1 MSVQSIERLLIE
13 LLLNFVTAEQLN
25 TFFGDPRRVAL
36 LIGALVAVA
45 TALCGVLLIL
55 RKMAMTADAISH
67 SALFGIVAAFLAMLA
82 LGQTPDL
89 SAPLLLAGAAAAG
102 VGTVVLTEL
111 IERSKL
117 VKSDAALGLV
127 FPFLFALAVILVT
140 RYIPNVHLDT
150 DSVMVGEIG
159 VAWANAS
166 SHCFANCEPVTI
178 TADDPRAK
186 IARTCTNCAAEGIS
200 PRDPRAVFEEYC
212 SNCGTFSAAEA
223 WQRRLID
230 APPELVFIPRAL
242 MPLGLV
248 ALANL
253 LFVLIFYK
261 ELKLAS
267 FDPELAAAFGFRP
280 ALLSYG
286 LLTLVSLTAVAA
298 FDAVGAVLVV
308 AFFVI
313 PAAAAYLLT
322 ERLWQM
328 FTIAPALSVAASWIG
343 YEIARWLDISI
354 SAAMVSALFAFF
366 LLIWLLSPR
375 YGLLATLLR
384 RKRQRQLFAEQL
396 LLGHL
401 YNHQRTA
408 DAETESAQS
417 TLHEH
422 LSWTADKT
430 ARCLARLHAKGLVDF
445 EAGQVR
451 LTERGEALVRAFR
464 ADLIAH

>member
-1 MSVQSIERLLIE
+1 VTVQGIERLLIE
-13 LLLNFVTAEQLN
+13 ILLNFTTAEQLN
-25 TFFGDPRRVAL
+25 AFFGDPRRVAL
-36 LIGALVAVA
+36 LISALVAVA
-45 TALCGVLLIL
+45 TALCGVFLVL
-55 RKMAMTADAISH
+55 RKLAMTADAISH
-67 SALFGIVAAFLAMLA
+67 SVLFGIVAAFLAMLA

-89 SAPLLLAGAAAAG
+89 GAPLLLAGATAAG
-102 VGTVVLTEL
+102 VGTVALTEL
-111 IERSKL
+111 IARSKL
-117 VKSDAALGLV
+117 VKNDAALGLV

-159 VAWANAS
+159 VAWANAN
-166 SHCFANCEPVTI
+166 SHCFANCAPVTI

-186 IARTCTNCAAEGIS
+186 IARRCVNCTAEGIS
-200 PRDPRAVFEEYC
+200 PRDPRAMFEAYC

-223 WQRRLID
+223 WQRRLIS

-242 MPLGLV
+242 VPLSSV

-253 LFVLIFYK
+253 LFVLLFYK

-267 FDPELAAAFGFRP
+267 FDPDLAAAFGFKP
-280 ALLSYG
+280 ALLSYS
-286 LLTLVSLTAVAA
+286 LLTLVSVTAVAA
-298 FDAVGAVLVV
+298 FDAVGAILVV

-328 FTIAPALSVAASWIG
+328 LAIAPALSVAASWLG
-343 YEIARWLDISI
+343 YEVARSLDISI
-354 SAAMVSALFAFF
+354 SAAMVSLLFAFF
-366 LLIWLLSPR
+366 MLIWLLSPR
-375 YGLLATLLR
+375 HGLFSALIR
-384 RKRQRQLFAEQL
+384 RERQRRLFAEQL

-408 DAETESAQS
+408 DAESESAQS

-422 LSWTADKT
+422 LNWTSVKT
-430 ARCLARLHAKGLVDF
+430 TRCLARLRAKGLVDF

-451 LTERGEALVRAFR
+451 LTARGEALVRAFR
-464 ADLIAH
+464 ADLMAR

>member
-1 MSVQSIERLLIE
+1 VIVQGIERLLIE
-13 LLLNFVTAEQLN
+13 ILLSFTTVEQLN
-25 TFFGDPRRVAL
+25 AFFGDPRRVAL

-45 TALCGVLLIL
+45 TALCGVFLVL

-67 SALFGIVAAFLAMLA
+67 SVLFGIVAAFLAMLA
-82 LGQTPDL
+82 LGQTPDP

-111 IERSKL
+111 VERSKL
-117 VKSDAALGLV
+117 IKSDAALGLV

-140 RYIPNVHLDT
+140 RYIPNVHVDT
-150 DSVMVGEIG
+150 HTVMVGEIG
-159 VAWANAS
+159 VAWANAN

-186 IARTCTNCAAEGIS
+186 IARRCVNCVTEGIS
-200 PRDPRAVFEEYC
+200 PRDPRAVFEEQC

-223 WQRRLID
+223 WQRRLIS

-242 MPLGLV
+242 MPLSLV

-253 LFVLIFYK
+253 LFVLLFYK

-267 FDPELAAAFGFRP
+267 FDPELAATFGFKP
-280 ALLSYG
+280 ALLSYS
-286 LLTLVSLTAVAA
+286 LLTLTSLTAVAA
-298 FDAVGAVLVV
+298 FDAVGAILVV

-328 FTIAPALSVAASWIG
+328 FAIAPALSVAASAIG
-343 YEIARWLDISI
+343 YEVARLLDISI
-354 SAAMVSALFAFF
+354 SAAMVSVLFACFA
-366 LLIWLLSPR
+366 LIWLLSPR
-375 YGLLATLLR
+375 HGLLSALIR
-384 RKRQRQLFAEQL
+384 RARQRQLFAEQL

-408 DAETESAQS
+408 DAECESAQS
-417 TLHEH
+417 TLHAH
-422 LSWTADKT
+422 LNWTAART
-430 ARCLARLHAKGLVDF
+430 TRCLARLRAKGLVDF

-451 LTERGEALVRAFR
+451 LTARGEALVRAFR
-464 ADLIAH
+464 ANLMAH

>member
-1 MSVQSIERLLIE
+1 MSSIERTLVE

-25 TFFGDPRRVAL
+25 AFFGDPRAVAL
-36 LIGALVAVA
+36 LIGVLVAVA
-45 TALCGVLLIL
+45 TALCGVFLVL

-67 SALFGIVAAFLAMLA
+67 SVLFGIVAAFLATLA
-82 LGQTPDL
+82 LGQAPDL
-89 SAPLLLAGAAAAG
+89 SAPLLLIGAAAAG
-102 VGTVVLTEL
+102 VGTVMLTEL

-117 VKSDAALGLV
+117 VKGDAALGLV

-150 DSVMVGEIG
+150 DSVLVGEIG
-159 VAWANAS
+159 VAWANAN
-166 SHCFANCEPVTI
+166 SHCFANCEPVTV

-186 IARTCTNCAAEGIS
+186 MARRCVNCAAEGIS

-223 WQRRLID
+223 WQRRLIGV
-230 APPELVFIPRAL
+230 PPKLVFLPRAL
-242 MPLGLV
+242 MPLAAITLI
-248 ALANL
+248 NL
-253 LFVLIFYK
+253 LFVLLFYK

-267 FDPELAAAFGFRP
+267 FDPDLAAAFGFRP
-280 ALLSYG
+280 ALLSYA

-298 FDAVGAVLVV
+298 FDAVGAILVV

-322 ERLWQM
+322 DRLWQM
-328 FTIAPALSVAASWIG
+328 FAVAPLLSVLAVISG
-343 YEIARWLDISI
+343 YEMARALDISI
-354 SAAMVSALFAFF
+354 SAAMVAMLFAFF
-366 LLIWLLSPR
+366 LLSWLLSPR
-375 YGLLATLLR
+375 QGLLSGLIR
-384 RKRQRQLFAEQL
+384 RYRQRQLFAEQL

-401 YNHQRTA
+401 YNHQHTA
-408 DAETESAQS
+408 EAESESAQS

-422 LSWTADKT
+422 LRWTTGKT
-430 ARCLARLHAKGLVDF
+430 ARCLARLRAKRLVQL

-464 ADLIAH
+464 ERLMTR

>member
-1 MSVQSIERLLIE
+1 VQGIERLLIE
-13 LLLNFVTAEQLN
+13 LLLKFTTAEQLN
-25 TFFGDPRRVAL
+25 AFFGNPRYVAL

-45 TALCGVLLIL
+45 TALGGVFLVL
-55 RKMAMTADAISH
+55 RKQAMTADAISH
-67 SALFGIVAAFLAMLA
+67 SVLFGIVAMFLAMLA
-82 LGQTPDL
+82 LGQKPDL

-117 VKSDAALGLV
+117 VKNDAALGLV

-140 RYIPNVHLDT
+140 RYIPNVHLDA

-159 VAWANAS
+159 VAWANAN
-166 SHCFANCEPVTI
+166 SHCLANCALVTI
-178 TADDPRAK
+178 TADDPRAR
-186 IARTCTNCAAEGIS
+186 IARRCVNCAAEGIS
-200 PRDPRAVFEEYC
+200 PRDPRAIFEEYC

-223 WQRRLID
+223 WQRRLIS

-242 MPLGLV
+242 MPLSLA

-267 FDPELAAAFGFRP
+267 FDPDLAAAFGFKP
-280 ALLSYG
+280 ALLSYS

-298 FDAVGAVLVV
+298 FDAVGAILVV

-328 FTIAPALSVAASWIG
+328 LAIAPALSVAASWLG
-343 YEIARWLDISI
+343 YEVARLLDISI
-354 SAAMVSALFAFF
+354 AAAMVSLLFAFF
-366 LLIWLLSPR
+366 VLIWLLSPCH
-375 YGLLATLLR
+375 GLLSALIR
-384 RKRQRQLFAEQL
+384 RERQRRLFTEQL
-396 LLGHL
+396 LLAHL

-408 DAETESAQS
+408 EAESESARR

-422 LSWTADKT
+422 LNWTSVKT
-430 ARCLARLHAKGLVDF
+430 ARCLARLRARGLVDF
-445 EAGQVR
+445 EADRVR
-451 LTERGEALVRAFR
+451 LTARGEALVLAFR
-464 ADLIAH
+464 AELMAR